1 MIVRSVH
8 FGFEVPDTDASMATL
23 YYAADEGTLDAARL
37 TGLVAADQSRSPW
50 PLVIV
55 LPGINVAPDS
65 YRWLAIR
72 LVRAGY
78 CVATYATIGSLGPA
92 GRGITPGIDM
102 AALGPDIIA
111 SHCSATALGPLLDA
125 IADLDEPV
133 QGLIDFDRVAIGG
146 HSAGGTVA
154 LHNTDPSWVSGLACA
169 FSFGGHTMTSM
180 SLGHGEASVTA
191 VPSKVPILLLAGADD
206 GVVAASRDR
215 YRNDDQAHDPVRRTF
230 DEAIRRNQDDS
241 WLVELADGNHFTICD
256 PIDET
261 SGRSF
266 LEVELRSTD
275 RLARDTLASVLTA
288 FLDEHCQEPSE
299 QERVEDLV
307 NATTISRWARR

>member
-8 FGFEVPDTDASMATL
+8 FGFEVPDTDASIATL
-23 YYAADEGTLDAARL
+23 YYPADEGSLDAARL
-37 TGLVAADQSRSPW
+37 TGLVAADRSHAPW
-50 PLVIV
+50 PLVIM
-55 LPGINVAPDS
+55 LPGINVTPDS

-72 LVRAGY
+72 LVQAGY
-78 CVATYATIGSLGPA
+78 CAATYASIGSLGPA
-92 GRGITPGIDM
+92 GRGITPGMDM
-102 AALGPDIIA
+102 AAFGPDMTA

-146 HSAGGTVA
+146 HSAGGTIA
-154 LHNTDPSWVSGLACA
+154 LHNTDPSWVPGLVCA
-169 FSFGGHTMTSM
+169 FGFGGHTMTSM
-180 SLGHGEASVTA
+180 SLGHNEASVTA
-191 VPSKVPILLLAGADD
+191 VPSKVPILLLTGADD

-215 YRNDDQAHDPVRRTF
+215 YRTDNQAHDPVQRTF

-266 LEVELRSTD
+266 LEAELRSTD
-275 RLARDTLASVLTA
+275 SAARDTLALVLLA
-288 FLDEHCQEPSE
+288 FLGEHCREPSE
-299 QERVEDLV
+299 QDRVEDLV
-307 NATTISRWARR
+307 NARTISRWARR

>member
-8 FGFEVPDTDASMATL
+8 LGFKVPDTDASMATL
-23 YYAADEGTLDAARL
+23 YYAAAESALDAARL
-37 TGLVAADQSRSPW
+37 TGLVAADLSHSSR

-133 QGLIDFDRVAIGG
+133 QGLIDFNRVAIGG

-180 SLGHGEASVTA
+180 SLGHGEASVTT

-206 GVVAASRDR
+206 GVIAASRDR

-230 DEAIRRNQDDS
+230 DEAIRRNQNDS
-241 WLVELADGNHFTICD
+241 WFVELAGGNHFTICD

-266 LEVELRSTD
+266 LEAELRSTD

-288 FLDEHCQEPSE
+288 FLGEHCQEPSE
-299 QERVEDLV
+299 QDRVEDLV

>member
-8 FGFEVPDTDASMATL
+8 LGFKVPDTDASMATL
-23 YYAADEGTLDAARL
+23 YYAAAESALDAARL
-37 TGLVAADQSRSPW
+37 TGLVAADLSHSPR

-55 LPGINVAPDS
+55 LPGINVVPDS

-133 QGLIDFDRVAIGG
+133 QGLIDFNRVAIGG

-180 SLGHGEASVTA
+180 SLGHGEASVTT

-206 GVVAASRDR
+206 GVIAASRDR

-230 DEAIRRNQDDS
+230 DEAIRRNQNDS
-241 WLVELADGNHFTICD
+241 WFVELAGGNHFTICD

-266 LEVELRSTD
+266 LEAELRSTD

-288 FLDEHCQEPSE
+288 FLGEHCQEPSE
-299 QERVEDLV
+299 QDRVEDLV

>member
-23 YYAADEGTLDAARL
+23 YYAADEGALDTARL

-55 LPGINVAPDS
+55 LPGINVPPDS

-72 LVRAGY
+72 LVQAGY
-78 CVATYATIGSLGPA
+78 CVATYASIGSLGPA
-92 GRGITPGIDM
+92 GRGITPGIDL
-102 AALGPDIIA
+102 AAFGTDIIA
-111 SHCSATALGPLLDA
+111 SRCSATALGPLLDA

-133 QGLIDFDRVAIGG
+133 RGLIDFDRVAIGG

-154 LHNTDPSWVSGLACA
+154 LHNTDPSWISGLAWA
-169 FSFGGHTMTSM
+169 FSFGGHTMTSK
-180 SLGHGEASVTA
+180 SLGHGEASITA
-191 VPSKVPILLLAGADD
+191 VPSKVPILLLTGADD

-230 DEAIRRNQDDS
+230 DEAIRRNQNDS

-266 LEVELRSTD
+266 LEAELRSTD
-275 RLARDTLASVLTA
+275 RLARDTLASVLAA
-288 FLDEHCQEPSE
+288 FLDEHCQEPSG
-299 QERVEDLV
+299 QDRIEDLV

>member
-8 FGFEVPDTDASMATL
+8 FGFEVPDTDASIATL
-23 YYAADEGTLDAARL
+23 YYPADEGALDAARL
-37 TGLVAADQSRSPW
+37 TGLVAADRSRAPW
-50 PLVIV
+50 PLIIM
-55 LPGINVAPDS
+55 LPGINVTPDS

-72 LVRAGY
+72 LVQAGY
-78 CVATYATIGSLGPA
+78 CAATYASIGSLGPA
-92 GRGITPGIDM
+92 GRGITPGMDM
-102 AALGPDIIA
+102 AAFGPDMTA
-111 SHCSATALGPLLDA
+111 SRCSATALGPLLDA

-146 HSAGGTVA
+146 HSAGGTIA
-154 LHNTDPSWVSGLACA
+154 LHNTDPSWVPGLVCA
-169 FSFGGHTMTSM
+169 FGFGGHTMTSM
-180 SLGHGEASVTA
+180 SLGHNEASVTA
-191 VPSKVPILLLAGADD
+191 VPSKVPILLLTGADD

-215 YRNDDQAHDPVRRTF
+215 YRTDDQAHDPVQRTF

-266 LEVELRSTD
+266 LEAELRSTD
-275 RLARDTLASVLTA
+275 SAARDTLALVLLA
-288 FLDEHCQEPSE
+288 FLGEHCQEPSG
-299 QERVEDLV
+299 QDRVEDLV
-307 NATTISRWARR
+307 NARTISRWARR

>member
-23 YYAADEGTLDAARL
+23 YYAADEGALDAARL
-37 TGLVAADQSRSPW
+37 TGLVAADRSRSPW

-55 LPGINVAPDS
+55 LPGINVPPDS

-78 CVATYATIGSLGPA
+78 CVATYANIGSLGPA
-92 GRGITPGIDM
+92 GRGITPGIDL
-102 AALGPDIIA
+102 AAFGPDIIA

-133 QGLIDFDRVAIGG
+133 RGLIDFDRVAIGG

-180 SLGHGEASVTA
+180 SLGHGEASITA
-191 VPSKVPILLLAGADD
+191 VPSKVPILLLTGADD
-206 GVVAASRDR
+206 GVVARRLCGAVACLSRTPAVYAKLVKNGVVAAVVAAIGR
-215 YRNDDQAHDPVRRTF
+215 YP
-230 DEAIRRNQDDS
+230 
-241 WLVELADGNHFTICD
+241 
-256 PIDET
+256 
-261 SGRSF
+261 SF
-266 LEVELRSTD
+266 LAWRMSELFGWSVD
-275 RLARDTLASVLTA
+275 R
-288 FLDEHCQEPSE
+288 
-299 QERVEDLV
+299 
-307 NATTISRWARR
+307 

>member
-23 YYAADEGTLDAARL
+23 YYAADEGALDAARL
-37 TGLVAADQSRSPW
+37 TGLVAADRSRSPW

-55 LPGINVAPDS
+55 LPGINVPPDS

-78 CVATYATIGSLGPA
+78 CVATYANIGSLGPA
-92 GRGITPGIDM
+92 GRGITPGIDL
-102 AALGPDIIA
+102 AAFGPDIIA

-133 QGLIDFDRVAIGG
+133 RGLIDFDRVAIGG

-180 SLGHGEASVTA
+180 SLGHGEASITA

-206 GVVAASRDR
+206 GVIAASRDR

-230 DEAIRRNQDDS
+230 DEAIRRNQNDS

-266 LEVELRSTD
+266 LEAELRSTD
-275 RLARDTLASVLTA
+275 RLARDTLASVLAA
-288 FLDEHCQEPSE
+288 FLDEHCREPSG
-299 QERVEDLV
+299 QDRVEDLV
-307 NATTISRWARR
+307 NATTVSRWARR

>member
-1 MIVRSVH
+1 MIVRSIH
-8 FGFEVPDTDASMATL
+8 LGFEVPDTDASMATL
-23 YYAADEGTLDAARL
+23 YYAADEGALDAARL
-37 TGLVAADQSRSPW
+37 TGLVAADRSRSPW

-55 LPGINVAPDS
+55 LPGINVTPDS

-78 CVATYATIGSLGPA
+78 CVATYANIGSLGPP
-92 GRGITPGIDM
+92 GRGITPGVDM

-206 GVVAASRDR
+206 GVIAASRDR
-215 YRNDDQAHDPVRRTF
+215 YRYRNDD
-230 DEAIRRNQDDS
+230 
-241 WLVELADGNHFTICD
+241 FTICD

-266 LEVELRSTD
+266 LEAELRSTD

-288 FLDEHCQEPSE
+288 FLGEHCQEPSE
-299 QERVEDLV
+299 QDRVEDLV